1 MSSDI
6 ILPLWNGR
14 FFHKLTPCFSTKKQP
29 HHWRIASLNRLSF
42 ILVFYF
48 SIFLY
53 SSKISDILSML
64 YRGMFVIQSC
74 CLKSDMDVLTAY
86 FGLYLSQKAFRL
98 LAFKFSHIFDL
109 SRIFGNVSHI
119 FGLSRIFGNV
129 PQILPFLVFL
139 WYVFNLCKLVMSHI
153 LALSSLLSHIDLS
166 LDCYVN

>member
-1 MSSDI
+1 MEGGFFSQTD
-6 ILPLWNGR
+6 PL
-14 FFHKLTPCFSTKKQP
+14 FFHKKQP

-98 LAFKFSHIFDL
+98 LAFKFSHIF
-109 SRIFGNVSHI
+109 
-119 FGLSRIFGNV
+119 GLSHIFGNV

-153 LALSSLLSHIDLS
+153 LALSLLLSHIDLFS
-166 LDCYVN
+166 YCYVN

>member
-1 MSSDI
+1 MF
-6 ILPLWNGR
+6 PV
-14 FFHKLTPCFSTKKQP
+14 FFCFSYG
-29 HHWRIASLNRLSF
+29 
-42 ILVFYF
+42 ILFYF

-86 FGLYLSQKAFRL
+86 FDLYLSQKAFRL
-98 LAFKFSHIFDL
+98 LAFKFSHIFGL
-109 SRIFGNVSHI
+109 SHI
-119 FGLSRIFGNV
+119 FGSV

-153 LALSSLLSHIDLS
+153 LALSLLLSHIDLFS
-166 LDCYVN
+166 YCYVN

>member
-1 MSSDI
+1 MFYSLSSDI

-29 HHWRIASLNRLSF
+29 HHWRVASLNRLSF

-109 SRIFGNVSHI
+109 SH
-119 FGLSRIFGNV
+119 IFGNV
-129 PQILPFLVFL
+129 PKFHHFS
-139 WYVFNLCKLVMSHI
+139 FFCGTFST
-153 LALSSLLSHIDLS
+153 
-166 LDCYVN
+166 YVNLLCHIFLL

>member
-1 MSSDI
+1 
-6 ILPLWNGR
+6 
-14 FFHKLTPCFSTKKQP
+14 
-29 HHWRIASLNRLSF
+29 
-42 ILVFYF
+42 
-48 SIFLY
+48 
-53 SSKISDILSML
+53 ML

-109 SRIFGNVSHI
+109 SH
-119 FGLSRIFGNV
+119 IFGNV

-153 LALSSLLSHIDLS
+153 LALSLLLSHIDLFS
-166 LDCYVN
+166 YCYVTNMLLILAVLQKCTQNSIFLNFWGISQYTKYFLDFM

>member
-1 MSSDI
+1 MCFIFELWYNFTTMEWSFFSQTD
-6 ILPLWNGR
+6 PL
-14 FFHKLTPCFSTKKQP
+14 FFHKKNSRATEELL
-29 HHWRIASLNRLSF
+29 HWIGCLF

-98 LAFKFSHIFDL
+98 LAFKFSHIF
-109 SRIFGNVSHI
+109 
-119 FGLSRIFGNV
+119 GLSR
-129 PQILPFLVFL
+129 FLVAYPKFHHFSFFVVRFQL
-139 WYVFNLCKLVMSHI
+139 M
-153 LALSSLLSHIDLS
+153 
-166 LDCYVN
+166 

>member
-14 FFHKLTPCFSTKKQP
+14 FFHKLTPCSSTKKQP

-98 LAFKFSHIFDL
+98 LAFKFSHIF
-109 SRIFGNVSHI
+109 
-119 FGLSRIFGNV
+119 GLSHIFGNV

-153 LALSSLLSHIDLS
+153 LALSLLLSHIDLF
-166 LDCYVN
+166 LYCYVN

>member
-48 SIFLY
+48 SSFLY

-98 LAFKFSHIFDL
+98 LAYKFSHLFDL
-109 SRIFGNVSHI
+109 SH
-119 FGLSRIFGNV
+119 IFGNV